1 MMPPRLFIRRSCRCC
16 CFYFL
21 CVLWGCA
28 WIPQNLFSQT
38 PIIDSLQI
46 ILQATR
52 ADSSKVHLLNRIA
65 QEQRGYPAIARATAE
80 RARVLAERI
89 GDKKG
94 RVEALNTI
102 AFSYLDQGA
111 YVQATDTAEQALALA
126 QRAEDKKGQT
136 RALLTIGLCEWRQ
149 GDYDKALDRCFTI
162 LPLQEEGDIGMVG
175 TLNLIGI
182 IYNEGG
188 NYARGREY
196 LGKAITIA
204 GTLKDTLRQAAPLN
218 NIGDAYMRQRQYDS
232 AITYFHRSHF
242 IHDRFHNK
250 VGMATLLT
258 NIGECYTYM
267 RKFSNADTAL
277 KKALQLASELGSKDL
292 TAYTYRIYCLLYTA
306 QGSLEKAIRYGKIA
320 LTNADSIGS
329 PPYKRDAL
337 EALSAAYSAQGDNTR
352 AFDTYKRFIALRDS
366 LVNDEN
372 AKKAAY
378 REAKYLTDKKDKAIL
393 LLQKEREKQAL
404 IERQQSSAI
413 IAISLAFVFALGLGV
428 VLVRSN
434 RSQKRDNMRLQAMS
448 RIGADLAG
456 SLVFQE
462 VVLKIHHEVNQL
474 MDAPIF
480 NIGVYLPQEERIE
493 FRYLIEN
500 GEFLQPPSVEMSD
513 EERPA
518 VQCVRQRKEIVI
530 NDHDI
535 PILVGTKP
543 QSLVYVPL
551 ISNDIVLGVFSVQS
565 LRKNSYSPGKVEF
578 LRAISSH
585 IATAMQNVQAFEQI
599 QRQREALVL
608 EREKSERLLLNI
620 LPPVIAERMKHDQSL
635 IADYYESVSV
645 MFIDVVDFTTFSQSI
660 NAHDV
665 VTMLDGMFS
674 KFDAIMVK
682 YGLEKIKTIGDA
694 YMAASGVPS
703 KRADHTEAIAQAALD
718 IQDLMGNR
726 VRIGIHT
733 GSVIAGVIGK
743 SKFTYDLWGDTVNTA
758 SRMESHGESGKI
770 HVSADVYD
778 ILQKKFI
785 FEERGEIEIKGKGIM
800 QTYFLKGVQ

>member
-1 MMPPRLFIRRSCRCC
+1 MMRPRSLIRCC
-16 CFYFL
+16 CFCFL
-21 CVLWGCA
+21 SVLLSCA
-28 WIPQNLFSQT
+28 WMLPNLSAQT
-38 PIIDSLQI
+38 PLIDSLQR
-46 ILQATR
+46 ILEITR
-52 ADSSKVHLLNRIA
+52 EDSSKVQLLNRIA
-65 QEQRGYPAIARATAE
+65 QEQRVYPAIARATAE
-80 RARVLAERI
+80 RVRILAERI
-89 GDKKG
+89 GDKK
-94 RVEALNTI
+94 RIIEALNTI

-111 YVQATDTAEQALALA
+111 YAQATDTAEQALALA
-126 QRAEDKKGQT
+126 QVAEDKKGQT
-136 RALLTIGLCEWRQ
+136 RALLTIGLSEWRQ

-196 LGKAITIA
+196 LGKAIAIA
-204 GTLKDTLRQAAPLN
+204 GALGDTLRQAAPLN
-218 NIGDAYMRQRQYDS
+218 NIGDAYMRQRLYDS

-242 IHDRFHNK
+242 IHDHFHNK
-250 VGMATLLT
+250 VGLATLLT

-267 RKFSNADTAL
+267 RKFSDADTAL
-277 KKALQLASELGSKDL
+277 TKALRMASELGSKDL
-292 TAYTYRIYCLLYTA
+292 TAYSYRIYCLLYTA
-306 QGSLEKAIRYGKIA
+306 QGSLEKAIRYGTIA
-320 LTNADSIGS
+320 LTSANSIGS
-329 PPYKRDAL
+329 LPYRRDAL
-337 EALSAAYSAQGDNTR
+337 EALSAAYSAQGDNAR

-366 LVNDEN
+366 LVSDDN

-404 IERQQSSAI
+404 IEKQQTSAI
-413 IAISLAFVFALGLGV
+413 IAISLAFVFALGFGV

-456 SLVFQE
+456 SLVFRE

-500 GEFLQPPSVEMSD
+500 GEFLPPPSVQMSD
-513 EERPA
+513 EARPA
-518 VQCVRQRKEIVI
+518 VQCVRQRKEIFI

-565 LRKNSYSPGKVEF
+565 LHKNSYSPGKVEF

-599 QRQREALVL
+599 QQQREALAL
-608 EREKSERLLLNI
+608 EREKSEQLLLNI
-620 LPPVIAERMKHDQSL
+620 LPPIIAERMKHDQSL
-635 IADYYESVSV
+635 IADYYQNVSV
-645 MFIDVVDFTTFSQSI
+645 MFVDVVGFTTFSQNV

-694 YMAASGVPS
+694 YMAASGVPT
-703 KRADHTEAIAQAALD
+703 KRADHTEAIARAALD
-718 IQDLMGNR
+718 IQELMGNR

-733 GSVIAGVIGK
+733 GSVIAGVIGT
-743 SKFTYDLWGDTVNTA
+743 SKFSYDLWGDTVNTA
-758 SRMESHGESGKI
+758 SRMESKGEAGKI
-770 HVSADVYD
+770 HVSEE
-778 ILQKKFI
+778 I
-785 FEERGEIEIKGKGIM
+785 FW
-800 QTYFLKGVQ
+800 